1 MSAPSGKNYYSL
13 LLSLK
18 ANAIGHS
25 VAATRGRFLTTM
37 TMVLSVIL
45 STTAGSTGFLNLANR
60 TWSSATALAAALS
73 SALAIVILREVKT
86 AEHMRAQADYEDLYL
101 SSLGIEPEKPDDH
114 LFYRSRWDRFQK
126 IVHDV
131 NVAGIPLTARQVK
144 KSEAK
149 ARKALPNYVGIEDAQ
164 ILKVSEKSA
173 VEL

>member
-1 MSAPSGKNYYSL
+1 MSAPSGKNYHNL

-25 VAATRGRFLTTM
+25 SAATRGRLLTTI

-60 TWSSATALAAALS
+60 TWSSAIALAAALS
-73 SALAIVILREVKT
+73 SAIAIVTLREVK
-86 AEHMRAQADYEDLYL
+86 AAKHMRAQADYEDLYL

-114 LFYRSRWDRFQK
+114 LFYRNIWDVFQQ

-164 ILKVSEKSA
+164 LLEVSENSTL
-173 VEL
+173 EL